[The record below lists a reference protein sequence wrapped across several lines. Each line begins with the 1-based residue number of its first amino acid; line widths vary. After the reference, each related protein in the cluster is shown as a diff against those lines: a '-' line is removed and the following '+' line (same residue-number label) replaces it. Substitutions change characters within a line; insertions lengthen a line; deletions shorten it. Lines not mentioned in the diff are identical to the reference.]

1 MPLTTHCPRCAATFV
16 VTPEQLQARDGLV
29 RCGVCAAV
37 FDARVD
43 ALDDTIPVLA
53 PVVAAPVAAS
63 AVASDPAPVSA
74 TVVVPAPAPASAPIV
89 AAPAVLR
96 GRGERAEPVL
106 GGVGAGVGIE
116 GGAAAAD
123 HTDPRPAIVAIVAN
137 PTARIASHALA
148 RDAADDEFDGDDDD
162 DASPGQHVKRALL
175 TLVIVLAL
183 LALAGQAL
191 WVWRVNL
198 AAAAPSLRPVL
209 ERLCQPLACTVGYA
223 RRIDRLVITASALQ
237 TEPARQGGD
246 GTTRLRL
253 AFTLHNRH
261 DQPQHWPALMLEL
274 RDFSDTV
281 VVRRAVVPAEY
292 LPNEYLSRG
301 VATQP
306 LAAGAAVKLSVPLS
320 VAGGKDVNGYQL
332 HPFYP

>member
-74 TVVVPAPAPASAPIV
+74 TVVVPASVPASASAPAPIV

-137 PTARIASHALA
+137 PAARIARHALA

-175 TLVIVLAL
+175 TLAIVLAL

-209 ERLCQPLACTVGYA
+209 ERLCQPLGCTVGYA
-223 RRIDRLVITASALQ
+223 RYIDRLVITASALQ

-246 GTTRLRL
+246 GAARLRL

-281 VVRRAVVPAEY
+281 VVRRAL
-292 LPNEYLSRG
+292 LPDEYLSPD
-301 VATQP
+301 AAAQP